1 MKPASERLLT
11 GLYLA
16 WALPCL
22 AIVLF
27 KDPVAPDALTHLAV
41 LAWLGLSLLTRP
53 VLRRLAERHPP
64 RRVFLA
70 ACVVSAAVVEGCYMF
85 SAPLHPTLLVTPR
98 TGATEAL
105 RFLALDL
112 VLTTPA
118 YVLIFWAVWALL
130 RRYAYR
136 PIEFIVLVGAGQALG
151 DGVAYLSANPGMLVF
166 LPWLMVSYHAMTMAP
181 FLALRGRVDASAQR
195 RRPAMFVLPL
205 LVLPAV
211 YWIAGGTILVVVRA
225 LGWNG

>member
-1 MKPASERLLT
+1 VSERLLT

-16 WALPCL
+16 WALPCIG
-22 AIVLF
+22 IVLL
-27 KDPVAPDALTHLAV
+27 KDPLSPDALTHLAV
-41 LAWLGLSLLTRP
+41 FAWLGLSLLGIP
-53 VLRRLAERHPP
+53 LLRRLAQRHSP
-64 RRVFLA
+64 RLVFLA
-70 ACVVSAAVVEGCYMF
+70 ACVASAAVVEGCYMI
-85 SAPLHPTLLVTPR
+85 SAPLHPSLLIKPG
-98 TGATEAL
+98 TGAAEAA
-105 RFLALDL
+105 RYLALDL

-118 YVLIFWAVWALL
+118 YLLIFWAVWALM

-151 DGVAYLSANPGMLVF
+151 DGVAYLSANPAMLVF
-166 LPWLMVSYHAMTMAP
+166 LPWLMVSYHAMTMAA
-181 FLALRGRVDASAQR
+181 FLALRERIPADTQR

-205 LVLPAV
+205 LGLPAV